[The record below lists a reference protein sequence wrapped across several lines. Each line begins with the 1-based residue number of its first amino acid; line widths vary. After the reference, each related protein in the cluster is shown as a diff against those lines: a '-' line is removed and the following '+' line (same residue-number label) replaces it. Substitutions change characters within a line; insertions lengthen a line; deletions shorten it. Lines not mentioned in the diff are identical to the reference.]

1 MQRLLIIIILCFS
14 VFAGTTTFAQEPEST
29 DSSYEE
35 VFHSEYFSG
44 KVIDILY
51 EDTPPLRYLT
61 ELKNGEVI
69 ELDSYGEP
77 LHIGDKV
84 YVEYFI
90 NQDNYNF
97 ITVHRNT
104 PLFLLLGLFVI
115 TILFLSRKKGVR
127 SLISLTLSFFLLFF
141 VLVPLIIQGFNPL
154 WVTLLFGLAILFLSI
169 FITHGFNYQS
179 LVSFLSSFGAIL
191 FSLIILL
198 LVMESVTLTG
208 FIDDY
213 MQYLNFE
220 TQETL
225 NLVRIV
231 SASIIIGI
239 LGVLDDITIT
249 QVSVVRELST
259 NHLLS
264 RVQIFRKAL
273 SVGRDHIASL
283 VNTLVFAYVGAAL
296 PLVLFV
302 SLIDIPWWVLISQE
316 FMFVEIVRSLVGV
329 LALILAVPLA
339 TWLAV
344 YFFLPLIHRDACT
357 VEAPCG
363 HAHHHS

>member
-1 MQRLLIIIILCFS
+1 MQKVFITILFS
-14 VFAGTTTFAQEPEST
+14 LGALFGNNVYADDTISFEEPLFE
-29 DSSYEE
+29 
-35 VFHSEYFSG
+35 SEYFSG

-51 EDTPPLRYLT
+51 EDTPPIRYLT

-77 LHIGDKV
+77 LHIGDRV

-90 NQDNYNF
+90 SQDLYNF
-97 ITVHRNT
+97 VTVHRNT
-104 PLFLLLGLFVI
+104 PIFLLVGLFVL
-115 TILFLSRKKGVR
+115 TILFLSRKKGFR
-127 SLISLTLSFFLLFF
+127 SLISLALSFLLLFT

-154 WVTLLFGLAILFLSI
+154 WVTVLFGLAILFLSI

-179 LVSFLSSFGAIL
+179 LVSFLGAFGSIL
-191 FSLIILL
+191 FALILLL
-198 LVMESVTLTG
+198 LVMQSVALTG

-220 TQETL
+220 TQEAL
-225 NLVRIV
+225 HLVRIV

-259 NHLLS
+259 DHSLS
-264 RVQIFRKAL
+264 RIQIFRKAL
-273 SVGRDHIASL
+273 NVGRDHIASL
-283 VNTLVFAYVGAAL
+283 VNTLVFAYVGATL

-329 LALILAVPLA
+329 IALTLAVPLT